1 MERSLE
7 QMTTNTQP
15 GTAITRRP
23 EGGLA
28 HRSPWEELNDLRL
41 HMDDL
46 FSRAFGYT
54 PLSRLIPGNVGEFEP
69 PFDIYETEDKV
80 VAMIG
85 LPGYTPKDINLEMS
99 PDSFTVTGERKA
111 LFEDPK
117 ATAYRKSW
125 LASAGNF
132 SISHT
137 VPSEIDPNRVK
148 AVFNNGVLQIEMP
161 KTEQARAK
169 TVKVNVQG

>member
-1 MERSLE
+1 MA
-7 QMTTNTQP
+7 TNTQP

-23 EGGLA
+23 EGALA
-28 HRSPWEELNDLRL
+28 HRSPWEELNDLRV
-41 HMDDL
+41 HMDEL

-54 PLSRLIPGNVGEFEP
+54 PLSRMIPGNINEFEP

-85 LPGYTPKDINLEMS
+85 LPGYTSKDINLEMS
-99 PDSFTVTGERKA
+99 PDSFTVTGERKS
-111 LFEDPK
+111 LIEDDK
-117 ATAYRKSW
+117 ATSYRRSW
-125 LASAGNF
+125 LANAGSF
-132 SISHT
+132 SISHST
-137 VPSEIDPNRVK
+137 PSEINPNKVK
-148 AVFNNGVLQIEMP
+148 AVFKDGVLQIEMP